1 MKRLLSVFAFA
12 LLVAFAAGAQE
23 ANDIKCLDQEC
34 CDECF
39 NNTFYPG
46 WYFGALGGIIYTSSS
61 EWAYGGWSKFQHIN
75 FPNFSFNLGYDFTPV
90 FGLRASLSGPM
101 GNYPGPDHKTINR
114 FGYGQAVLDATFDI
128 LNIFRQKE
136 MRRVNPYIFLGGGAY
151 YRFAVA
157 GKEADL
163 GPAAR
168 LGGGLRLYLNEKIN
182 IVFELQNNALDNK
195 FNSLTDLDKADDLNS
210 GYHGDDGLYYG
221 GEILKITKPF
231 RWDDNVA
238 ALVGVKYNFG
248 SVKKRAAAKA
258 ACMDALAAARAAADA
273 EAARLA
279 AEEAARLEA
288 ERLAAEKAEAERLA
302 AAKAA
307 EEAAAAARAAARAA
321 EENILFD
328 LGKSVIRES
337 EMPKVEHLISIM
349 KEYPE
354 AVITISGYADRET
367 GNAKKNMELSERRA
381 AVLTKALT
389 DAGIAAERISS
400 AYFGDTVRV
409 APTPEENRVSVCV
422 TK

>member
-1 MKRLLSVFAFA
+1 MKRLLSVFAIA

-195 FNSLTDLDKADDLNS
+195 FNTLTELDKADDWNS

-258 ACMDALAAARAAADA
+258 ACMDALAAAR
-273 EAARLA
+273 
-279 AEEAARLEA
+279 
-288 ERLAAEKAEAERLA
+288 
-302 AAKAA
+302 
-307 EEAAAAARAAARAA
+307 AARAA